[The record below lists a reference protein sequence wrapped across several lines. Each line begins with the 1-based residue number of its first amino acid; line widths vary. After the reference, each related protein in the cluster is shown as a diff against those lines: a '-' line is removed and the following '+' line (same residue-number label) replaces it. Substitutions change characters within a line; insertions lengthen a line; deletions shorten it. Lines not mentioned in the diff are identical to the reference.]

1 MNPITILELRG
12 NITFQTVQ
20 INREIN
26 KGFFSLLRIIS
37 IICNYGSNG
46 HENLFRFEER
56 SGGEGGGTQAVLW
69 VGFDRLC

>member
-46 HENLFRFEER
+46 MKTFFVSR
-56 SGGEGGGTQAVLW
+56 SGAV
-69 VGFDRLC
+69 GRGAEHKLCYG